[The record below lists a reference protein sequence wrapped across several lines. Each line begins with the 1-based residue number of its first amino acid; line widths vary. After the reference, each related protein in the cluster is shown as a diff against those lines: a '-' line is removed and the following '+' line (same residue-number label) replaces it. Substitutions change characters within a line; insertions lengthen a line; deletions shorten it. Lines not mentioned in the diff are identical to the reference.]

1 MDASGLGGLEMTEQ
15 EQSEVQQL
23 RAQVASLE
31 AELVETQARTNAIV
45 AQTQERVY
53 WLDRWHLDLNALMSR
68 PGAAELRG
76 ALRGIRAISRAIRRA
91 KRRLRP

>member
-1 MDASGLGGLEMTEQ
+1 MPPAETSNEQ
-15 EQSEVQQL
+15 PLQAENERL
-23 RAQVASLE
+23 RARVAALE

-53 WLDRWHLDLNALMSR
+53 WLDRWHLDLNALMRR

-76 ALRGIRAISRAIRRA
+76 ALRGMRAVSRAFRRA

>member
-23 RAQVASLE
+23 RARVTSLE

-53 WLDRWHLDLNALMSR
+53 WLDRWHLDLNALMRR

-76 ALRGIRAISRAIRRA
+76 ALRGVRAVTRKLRQA
-91 KRRLRP
+91 KRRLLP

>member
-1 MDASGLGGLEMTEQ
+1 MSVAGTS
-15 EQSEVQQL
+15 SEQQL
-23 RAQVASLE
+23 QAELERLRARVASLE
-31 AELVETQARTNAIV
+31 AELVETQARSNAVV

-53 WLDRWHLDLNALMSR
+53 WLDRWHLDLNALMRR

-76 ALRGIRAISRAIRRA
+76 ALRAARAVTRAFRRT

>member
-1 MDASGLGGLEMTEQ
+1 MSAAETS
-15 EQSEVQQL
+15 SEQQL
-23 RAQVASLE
+23 QAELERLRARVNTLE
-31 AELVETQARTNAIV
+31 AELVETQARTNIVV

-53 WLDRWHLDLNALMSR
+53 WLDRWHLDLNALMRR

-76 ALRGIRAISRAIRRA
+76 ALRAGRSVSRALRRV